1 MKNYVFIVTM
11 SILFFSVPAAS
22 AEKILAVQ
30 SIRVAPYEQALKGFE
45 SICKLNVRRLVLS
58 DYKGVDIEHKI
69 KSLRPDMIL
78 AIGATALSKLKQ
90 IRDIPVVYFMVLDP
104 KSVISSDAKN
114 ISGIS
119 MNIPQQDQLSII
131 VKIFPDAK
139 DIGVIYNPEKT
150 GFMIKRAEAAAWDAG
165 INLIK
170 KTINDPKDAASRIME
185 MQGKIDLLWLFPDT
199 SVLMPETIKFLFLFC
214 MNNKIPVIAFS
225 KNYLGMGA
233 LLSIG
238 IDSYDIGRQAGELAK
253 KILRGHKK
261 SFNKHIDARKPV
273 LSLNKK
279 IADNLGIKVNKHNFN
294 AFFWDIDES
303 EFN

>member
-1 MKNYVFIVTM
+1 M

-45 SICKLNVRRLVLS
+45 SICKLNVRRFVLS
-58 DYKGVDIEHKI
+58 DYKGVDIAHKI

-78 AIGATALSKLKQ
+78 AIGATALSKLNQ

-139 DIGVIYNPEKT
+139 DIGVIYDPEKT
-150 GFMIKRAEAAAWDAG
+150 GFIIKRAEAAAWDAG

-261 SFNKHIDARKPV
+261 SLNKHIDARKPV